1 MYLHCLRYIIA
12 RNDLSGTIP
21 SELGL
26 LTNVEVI
33 ILCKYGSRVN
43 LCWEE
48 HGWNPS
54 STSNFVFFP
63 LLHDALILDLN
74 NLSGSIPSELGRLTN
89 VEYIYLCKYGRRVDF
104 CWEEH
109 GWNPSSTSNFVL
121 FPLLHDAL
129 ILVWNNLSGSIPS
142 ELGLLTNLEVIE
154 LGKYGRRVDLCWEEH
169 GWNPSS
175 TSNFAFFSLLHDA
188 LILAFNNLSGHI
200 PSELGL
206 LTNVRSIYLCKYGR
220 RVDLCLEE
228 HGWNPSSTSNF
239 AFFSLLHDA
248 LILDENQLSGSI
260 PSELFALPNVW
271 ANEIWVSK
279 WIW

>member
-1 MYLHCLRYIIA
+1 M
-12 RNDLSGTIP
+12 
-21 SELGL
+21 
-26 LTNVEVI
+26 
-33 ILCKYGSRVN
+33 
-43 LCWEE
+43 
-48 HGWNPS
+48 
-54 STSNFVFFP
+54 
-63 LLHDALILDLN
+63 
-74 NLSGSIPSELGRLTN
+74 SGSIPSELGLLNN
-89 VEYIYLCKYGRRVDF
+89 VELIYLCKYGRRVDL
-104 CWEEH
+104 CLEEPY
-109 GWNPSSTSNFVL
+109 PSSTINFVF
-121 FPLLHDAL
+121 FP
-129 ILVWNNLSGSIPS
+129 
-142 ELGLLTNLEVIE
+142 
-154 LGKYGRRVDLCWEEH
+154 
-169 GWNPSS
+169 
-175 TSNFAFFSLLHDA
+175 LLHDA